1 MKRFAQAY
9 TRVILIVLAKS
20 DKLFQKLWKTV
31 FLREFGIKHNRY
43 AFCCVA
49 RVGEKVIPLPVQ
61 SCSEGIV
68 SYPELA
74 NQPFRRS
81 HFHRS
86 ENALSKP

>member
-1 MKRFAQAY
+1 MGCYEPFRTGTHARYAY
-9 TRVILIVLAKS
+9 CIGEVRY
-20 DKLFQKLWKTV
+20 
-31 FLREFGIKHNRY
+31 NRY

-49 RVGEKVIPLPVQ
+49 VVGEKVIPLPVR

-81 HFHRS
+81 HFHHS
-86 ENALSKP
+86 ENALSKS

>member
-1 MKRFAQAY
+1 MNRFAQAH
-9 TRVILIVLAKS
+9 TRVVLIVWAKS
-20 DKLFQKLWKTV
+20 DKLFQTLWETI
-31 FLREFGIKHNRY
+31 FFSELGIKHNRY

-49 RVGEKVIPLPVQ
+49 RVGEKVIPLPVH

-81 HFHRS
+81 HFHRF